1 MPQAMLLGE
10 MHDHATTSVGPV
22 LAWALPA
29 LVLLVPAAAYL
40 ALTLRWSARR
50 GQRWSLL
57 RTASWLLG
65 LVLVAAALAPP
76 LSAAARHDPVA
87 HMAQHLLI
95 GMYGPLALVLA
106 APVTLILGAT
116 TTRTA
121 RRLSGLLRTPVVHT
135 LAHPAVATALS
146 AGGLWVLYATPLLA
160 VTMASPLV
168 HHLVLLHLV
177 ASGCLFTWAVAGPDP
192 APRRPGLPVRIGALL
207 VSAASHALL
216 AKTLYAR
223 AGEWPPGAHGSVER
237 LQDAARL
244 MYYGGDVAEVLLA
257 VVLLAWWY
265 RRTAPR
271 PAGLVPRRPQEV

>member
-1 MPQAMLLGE
+1 
-10 MHDHATTSVGPV
+10 MHDHAMTSTDPV
-22 LAWALPA
+22 AAWILPA

-40 ALTLRWSARR
+40 VLALRWSARR
-50 GQRWSLL
+50 GQRWSSL

-76 LSAAARHDPVA
+76 LSAAARHDPMA

-106 APVTLILGAT
+106 APVTLFLGAT
-116 TTRTA
+116 TTQTA
-121 RRLSGLLRTPVVHT
+121 RRLSWLLRTPVVQT
-135 LAHPAVATALS
+135 LSHPAVATLLS
-146 AGGLWVLYATPLLA
+146 AGGLWVLYATPLFEA
-160 VTMASPLV
+160 TMSSALV

-192 APRRPGLPVRIGALL
+192 APRRPGMLVRLAALL

-237 LQDAARL
+237 LEEAAQL
-244 MYYGGDVAEVLLA
+244 MYYGGDVAEILLA
-257 VVLLAWWY
+257 VVLFAWWY
-265 RRTAPR
+265 SRTAPR
-271 PAGLVPRRPQEV
+271 PRPVAARPQEV